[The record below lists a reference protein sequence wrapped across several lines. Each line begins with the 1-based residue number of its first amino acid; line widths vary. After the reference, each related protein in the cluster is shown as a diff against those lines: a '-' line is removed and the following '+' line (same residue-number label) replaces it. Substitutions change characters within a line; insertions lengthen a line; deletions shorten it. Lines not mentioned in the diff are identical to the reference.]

1 MRRRF
6 GVFSL
11 KKLHILIVLVVILIV
26 VFFFVAYKLLYNWE
40 FSDDHT
46 TSASQPKETLAAD
59 SALEERPM
67 ISYNGGW
74 YALREDLETLLL
86 LGVDKYE
93 KELSDQTVYR
103 NQQQTDFVMLLVM
116 DKKQNSY
123 TAIHLNRDTM
133 TKIPILSV
141 NGMVVGY
148 ENAQLT
154 LAHTYGSGGADS
166 CRNSVRAVSEF
177 LYGIDVKHYIALTM
191 DAVAVLND
199 AVGGVTVTLEDDF
212 SFLDP
217 EMTAGKTVTLKGN
230 EALAYVR
237 ARGEMEDSSNL
248 ARMKRQQTYLYALYG
263 ALQSK
268 AGTDSEFLLETIVK
282 ISEHMVSDCTVEQLN
297 DIAELTKNSE
307 FLGIE
312 NTPGE
317 AMKGERFMEFY
328 ADDNALSELV
338 IELFYEP
345 IALN

>member
-11 KKLHILIVLVVILIV
+11 KKLHILIVLVVVLIV
-26 VFFFVAYKLLYNWE
+26 AFFSVAYKLLYNWE
-40 FSDDHT
+40 FSDDHAI
-46 TSASQPKETLAAD
+46 SASQPEETLAAD
-59 SALEERPM
+59 SSLEERPM

-93 KELSDQTVYR
+93 EELSDKTVYR
-103 NQQQTDFVMLLVM
+103 NQQQTDFMMLLVM

-133 TKIPILSV
+133 AKIPILSV
-141 NGMVVGY
+141 NGAFVGY

-166 CRNSVRAVSEF
+166 CRNSVKAVSEF
-177 LYGIDVKHYIALTM
+177 LYGINIDHYIALTM

-217 EMTAGKTVTLKGN
+217 EMTAGETVTLKGN

-248 ARMKRQQTYLYALYG
+248 ARMKRQQTYLYALYE
-263 ALQSK
+263 ALQSR
-268 AGTDSEFLLETIVK
+268 AEADGSFLLETILE
-282 ISEHMVSDCTVEQLN
+282 ISEHMTSDCTIQELN
-297 DIAELTKNSE
+297 DLAELTKNSE

-317 AMKGERFMEFY
+317 AVKGEKFMEFH

-338 IELFYEP
+338 IRLFYEP
-345 IALN
+345 TAPD